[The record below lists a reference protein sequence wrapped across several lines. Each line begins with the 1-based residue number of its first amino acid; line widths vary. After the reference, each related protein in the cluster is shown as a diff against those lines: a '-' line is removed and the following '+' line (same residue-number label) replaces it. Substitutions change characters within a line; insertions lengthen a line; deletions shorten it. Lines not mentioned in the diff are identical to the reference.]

1 MINSEMLWTGSTAL
15 RPANRDADLGR
26 TDPPPSGRHAGLG
39 DPAATTTARVSTPTA
54 PAPTQRITVYL
65 LDDHEIVRLGLKD
78 LLESEG
84 DIQVIGESGSVA
96 HAQTQIPTLQPQV
109 AVLDSRLPDGSGV
122 DVCREIRSRNPDI
135 AVLILTSYDDDEA
148 LFAAI
153 MAGAAG
159 YVLKQIRGSDLIDS
173 VRRVAAG
180 QSLLD
185 PAVTARVLE
194 RVRRGPDLNPA
205 LAPLTNQERRVLSLI
220 GQGMTN
226 RQIAESMFLAEKT
239 VKNYV
244 SSLLDKLGLQR
255 RTQAALFAARHLPE

>member
-1 MINSEMLWTGSTAL
+1 MLDG
-15 RPANRDADLGR
+15 
-26 TDPPPSGRHAGLG
+26 
-39 DPAATTTARVSTPTA
+39 
-54 PAPTQRITVYL
+54 
-65 LDDHEIVRLGLKD
+65 
-78 LLESEG
+78 
-84 DIQVIGESGSVA
+84 
-96 HAQTQIPTLQPQV
+96 
-109 AVLDSRLPDGSGV
+109 RLPDGSGI
-122 DVCREIRSRNPDI
+122 DVCREIRSRDTNI
-135 AVLILTSYDDDEA
+135 AALILTSLDDEA
-148 LFAAI
+148 MFAAI

-159 YVLKQIRGSDLIDS
+159 YLLKQIRGSDLIDS

-194 RVRRGPDLNPA
+194 RVRRGPDLDPA

-220 GQGMTN
+220 GEGMTN

-255 RTQAALFAARHLPE
+255 RTQAAVFAARHLPE

>member
-1 MINSEMLWTGSTAL
+1 
-15 RPANRDADLGR
+15 
-26 TDPPPSGRHAGLG
+26 
-39 DPAATTTARVSTPTA
+39 
-54 PAPTQRITVYL
+54 
-65 LDDHEIVRLGLKD
+65 
-78 LLESEG
+78 
-84 DIQVIGESGSVA
+84 
-96 HAQTQIPTLQPQV
+96 
-109 AVLDSRLPDGSGV
+109 
-122 DVCREIRSRNPDI
+122 
-135 AVLILTSYDDDEA
+135 
-148 LFAAI
+148 

-194 RVRRGPDLNPA
+194 RVRRGPDRDPA

-220 GQGMTN
+220 GEGMTN

-244 SSLLDKLGLQR
+244 SSLLAKLDLQC
-255 RTQAALFAARHLPE
+255 RTQAAVFAARHLPDLPEQGLPSKQSIDNGQQ

>member
-1 MINSEMLWTGSTAL
+1 LGAFPVEPGDEFAI
-15 RPANRDADLGR
+15 DL
-26 TDPPPSGRHAGLG
+26 AGG
-39 DPAATTTARVSTPTA
+39 
-54 PAPTQRITVYL
+54 
-65 LDDHEIVRLGLKD
+65 
-78 LLESEG
+78 
-84 DIQVIGESGSVA
+84 GEF
-96 HAQTQIPTLQPQV
+96 
-109 AVLDSRLPDGSGV
+109 
-122 DVCREIRSRNPDI
+122 
-135 AVLILTSYDDDEA
+135 LISYDDDEA

-194 RVRRGPDLNPA
+194 RVRRGPDLDPA

-220 GQGMTN
+220 GAGMTN
-226 RQIAESMFLAEKT
+226 RQIAESLFLAEKT

-244 SSLLDKLGLQR
+244 PACWTSWGLQR